1 MPLYRYEAL
10 DRTGNRVV
18 GAMQVSD
25 EAALNS
31 RLLAM
36 GYRPTLVQMAPNG
49 APATGSTARVSTA
62 PPKPG
67 AATAPG
73 GVSPLSASERGIARM
88 YHQLF
93 ISFRAGMPAFQ
104 VLHTVS
110 GQVADAQLRQM
121 LYEMALAIRDGS
133 SLSAQMERYPLIFRA
148 GDVGIVRAGE
158 VAGCLPEAFE
168 ALAQRYE
175 QEDNARRR
183 LGVFA
188 GFFHVSL
195 FAFFLIIALIWGLRS
210 MILALTGNAT
220 TGADF
225 LGSSLP
231 AIGQALLFFTL
242 PCSLVYGGILFGL
255 SRLRRSPDRAYA
267 WHQFLLR
274 LPILGKIN
282 RLRSTA
288 VFTRTLQWLYHAGQL
303 PANAWEAASRAVPN
317 LYLAERFLQSKPAVE
332 SSARMSVGMQQTG
345 LLDLA
350 DVGMVATGEST
361 GEIPEALRYLADRYE
376 EEVRSAI
383 TAGVTRASISFVA
396 WALMLTPIVVCFLY
410 WCYGS
415 AILQISFE

>member
-10 DRTGNRVV
+10 DRSGNRVV
-18 GAMQVSD
+18 GAMQVND
-25 EAALNS
+25 EAALNT

-36 GYRPTLVQMAPNG
+36 GYRPILVQVASNG
-49 APATGSTARVSTA
+49 GRNGRAAARSPA
-62 PPKPG
+62 
-67 AATAPG
+67 APG
-73 GVSPLSASERGIARM
+73 KQPASGGVEDSRITAGERAVARM

-121 LYEMALAIRDGS
+121 LYEMALAIRDGNT
-133 SLSAQMERYPLIFRA
+133 LSAQMERYPRVFRA

-195 FAFFLIIALIWGLRS
+195 FAFFLIIALIWGLRA
-210 MILALTGNAT
+210 MIQALTGSAT

-231 AIGQALLFFTL
+231 AIGQALLWFTL
-242 PCSLVYGGILFGL
+242 PCSLLYGGLLFGL
-255 SRLRRSPDRAYA
+255 SRLRRSPEKAYA
-267 WHQFLLR
+267 WHRFLLR
-274 LPILGKIN
+274 LPVLGKIN

-303 PANAWEAASRAVPN
+303 PANAWEDAARAVPN
-317 LYLAERFLQSKPAVE
+317 LYLAERFMLGKPAVE

-345 LLDLA
+345 LLDVA

-361 GEIPEALRYLADRYE
+361 GDIPGALRYLADRYE

-396 WALMLTPIVVCFLY
+396 WALMLTPMVVGFLY